1 MAMKRVEL
9 DLGKYEPKLVSPGVG
24 VWQYEKLL
32 PLTTDGHLRL
42 IALGVGAGFSNKM
55 RQSNFII
62 VKGQTALFVD
72 LGAKATMRL
81 AEFGRS
87 VHDIEHILITH
98 SHADH
103 TGSLEELALK
113 KRYEA
118 PFLKL
123 PKQPGESDA
132 EYMKRI
138 VRAQNRGQFR
148 PALYIGDEYV
158 HELWEDVLRGGL
170 MVTEKTNIGLADF
183 FKIKKPREIT
193 RKNPDGW
200 EYWNVGNIRVASL
213 FNKHAPEG
221 NIRSHF
227 HYPYTVG
234 LVIDG
239 RIFISGDTRFDQ
251 SLINQFGQNCEMLL
265 HDCQHY
271 PGGVHANFNELKTLP
286 AEIRRRMYLYH
297 LSDGM
302 LNIDVKADGFA
313 SRLEAA
319 PIVYDFDPITNSNE
333 A

>member
-1 MAMKRVEL
+1 MFKRVEL

-24 VWQYEKLL
+24 VWRYEKPL

-42 IALGVGAGFSNKM
+42 IALGVGAGFSNKQH
-55 RQSNFII
+55 QSNFII

-81 AEFGRS
+81 AEFGHS
-87 VHDIEHILITH
+87 AHDIEHILITH

-113 KRYEA
+113 KRFEA

-123 PKQPGESDA
+123 QKQPGESDA
-132 EYMKRI
+132 DYMKRI
-138 VRAQNRGQFR
+138 VRAQNRGKFR
-148 PALYIGDEYV
+148 PALYIGDGYN
-158 HELWEDVLRGGL
+158 ELWEDVLRGGL
-170 MVTEKTNIGLADF
+170 MVTEKTRIGLADF
-183 FKIKKPREIT
+183 FRVKPSREIYHEDLGSFESW
-193 RKNPDGW
+193 KIGNLH
-200 EYWNVGNIRVASL
+200 VGAFPNR
-213 FNKHAPEG
+213 HAPDPDV
-221 NIRSHF
+221 RTHF
-227 HYPYTVG
+227 HYPCTIG

-239 RIFISGDTRFDQ
+239 RIFISGDTRFDP
-251 SLINQFGQNCEMLL
+251 SLITEFGQGCEMLL

-313 SRLEAA
+313 GLLEAA
-319 PIVYDFDPITNSNE
+319 PIVYDFD
-333 A
+333 